1 MSLGVFSA
9 VGALL
14 GMAGG
19 ISNAFAMQSEY
30 DNTLFELKVKR
41 DMLDKQ
47 YDLKK
52 QQINEVA
59 DESVAELNTNIA
71 EENLAR
77 GITAGSSA
85 KNMVDQQRVA
95 NMQMAELQVQAAE
108 AKGAAV
114 QDVALSGTRLMRDAE
129 GNVYNAGAYST
140 ARAAERS
147 AAQAKA
153 QIQINMRQSFS
164 SAVANYTDSSLR
176 MESYRRRI
184 NATKNQLERDLAS
197 LDLNYNQSRY
207 ELTSD
212 IEYMQ
217 SDAGERQLR
226 RSMIG
231 AILGG
236 TANGI
241 SSGLKL
247 YSTGKEYKLWD

>member
-1 MSLGVFSA
+1 MSLGAIAA
-9 VGALL
+9 VGAVI
-14 GMAGG
+14 GMVGG
-19 ISNAFAMQSEY
+19 FANAFAMQSEY
-30 DNTLFELKVKR
+30 NETLAELINKR
-41 DMLDKQ
+41 QMLDEQ

-59 DESVAELNTNIA
+59 KESVAELDANIG

-85 KNMVDQQRVA
+85 KNMVDQQRLA

-140 ARAAERS
+140 IRAATRAED
-147 AAQAKA
+147 QAKA
-153 QIQINMRQSFS
+153 QIQINTRQSFA

-176 MESYRRRI
+176 MESYKRRI
-184 NATKNQLERDLAS
+184 ATTKSQLERDLAS
-197 LDLNYNQSRY
+197 LDLNYRQSRF

-212 IEYMQ
+212 IDYME
-217 SDAGERQLR
+217 SSSGERQLTL
-226 RSMIG
+226 SMLG
-231 AILGG
+231 AIFGG
-236 TANGI
+236 TANGL
-241 SSGLKL
+241 SSSLKL
-247 YSTGKEYKLWD
+247 YSTGKDYKLWD